1 MSKRIGIRHV
11 RMHRFND
18 TAISRAHRPYA
29 VRISFE
35 PVLYL
40 GRAQACHRKYGNAL
54 STAIQRGIHTFEHFR
69 TIGSGHAAIQYGFII
84 LVAHILNGTIGNKTD
99 IFRIESMVNHRKN
112 DIQVPFTPVL
122 PHHA

>member
-18 TAISRAHRPYA
+18 TAMSRAHRPYT
-29 VRISFE
+29 VGISFE

-54 STAIQRGIHTFEHFR
+54 SAAADNAAEFVSLAIQQTPADQDTRYGVWFEPLLPR
-69 TIGSGHAAIQYGFII
+69 LCPVSW
-84 LVAHILNGTIGNKTD
+84 
-99 IFRIESMVNHRKN
+99 N
-112 DIQVPFTPVL
+112 D
-122 PHHA
+122 